1 MHSAKYKANGN
12 SPMVTEKLPFRSTV
26 SHIGDP
32 IMDGEAKIYTT
43 NNSDLMPG
51 LQNVELRE
59 HLSSNGENH
68 PETDLCSEFGSG
80 LATRGERVTFQRTK
94 TIMTRFKKKVTVR
107 QKADQV
113 KNLSSRQQEA
123 VVVNETEKRAMRAY
137 LAAEEIMTSEKTYVD
152 VLKILDE
159 FRRSAEETFPENS
172 SFRVYVGGGSVG
184 GQKTFF
190 SVIPTLLELNSH
202 LLEEF
207 EDRIKNWESRRKI
220 ADVLVAKAQFLKIY
234 STYIENFQQSRTL
247 FEKSIKKF
255 PPFSKFLNEFEKRPD
270 CQGLRILSHML
281 APIQRIPRY
290 KILLEAYLANQDEGS
305 EDFED
310 SRKAS
315 KIVSSVADANNHSLL
330 AQERRLAMQNLNER
344 VQNKFEL
351 IKPGRELLKEARMVN
366 LSIREVPQP
375 WQVVLVTDAL
385 IFAYLKVKEKD
396 FKRYNVF
403 FSGCLRRT

>member
-1 MHSAKYKANGN
+1 MHAAKYEANGN

-32 IMDGEAKIYTT
+32 VMDGEAKTDT
-43 NNSDLMPG
+43 PNNSDLMPG

-59 HLSSNGENH
+59 HLSSNGENQ
-68 PETDLCSEFGSG
+68 PETDLCSESGSG

-172 SFRVYVGGGSVG
+172 SFRVYVGGR
-184 GQKTFF
+184 FF
-190 SVIPTLLELNSH
+190 SVIPTLLELNCH

-344 VQNKFEL
+344 LQNKFDL

-396 FKRYNVF
+396 FKRYNGSF
-403 FSGCLRRT
+403 PRMPLEDLR

>member
-1 MHSAKYKANGN
+1 MHAAKYEANGN
-12 SPMVTEKLPFRSTV
+12 SPTVTEKPPFRSTV

-32 IMDGEAKIYTT
+32 VMDGEAKTDT
-43 NNSDLMPG
+43 PNNSDLMPG
-51 LQNVELRE
+51 LQNVELRAQ
-59 HLSSNGENH
+59 LSSNGENNS
-68 PETDLCSEFGSG
+68 ETDLCSESGSG

-190 SVIPTLLELNSH
+190 SVIPTLLELNCH

-344 VQNKFEL
+344 VQNKFDL